1 MQSAVMDLPSSNN
14 MVEHKFVM
22 MAIRFLLMSA
32 STTVLKMFVEMA
44 FCKQWE
50 PQLRVAMME
59 TLGEGMGAVKIV
71 L

>member
-44 FCKQWE
+44 FSKQWE

>member
-1 MQSAVMDLPSSNN
+1 MQSVVMDLPSSNSIKDK
-14 MVEHKFVM
+14 KFVM
-22 MAIRFLLMSA
+22 MAIKFLLMSA